1 MRRTIAVI
9 LALAVFAFF
18 WRVVPHHFNMTP
30 LGALALLAGARLRHP
45 LARVAVPLAT
55 LGLSDLVIGFY
66 DTAFYVYGAFA
77 LIALGG
83 ALLRRRGVLAHGA
96 GAVAAALVFYAI
108 TNFGVWAAGDLYP
121 ATGTGLIACYAAGLP
136 FLWKT
141 VAGNLFFTL
150 LFYAV
155 FQLMQGRVA
164 GRRHVH
170 S

>member
-9 LALAVFAFF
+9 VALAVFAFF

-30 LGALALLAGARLRHP
+30 LGALALVAGARLRHP
-45 LARVAVPLAT
+45 LARVAVPLIT
-55 LGLSDLVIGFY
+55 LVLSDLLIGFY
-66 DTAFYVYGAFA
+66 DTVFYVYGAFA

-83 ALLRRRGVLAHGA
+83 VLLRRRGALAHGA
-96 GAVAAALVFYAI
+96 GALVAAVVFYAI

-121 ATGTGLIACYAAGLP
+121 ATGGGLVTSYVAGLP

-141 VAGNLFFTL
+141 LAGNLFFTL

-155 FQLMQGRVA
+155 FEVVDRRVA
-164 GRRHVH
+164 ERRHVH